1 MGILTGRS
9 WHFSNI
15 SSDISAPWAHESNS
29 LDVCEANGMETSHA
43 KRIFSNNVTCF
54 GTNKCCLNGSHLS
67 GCFKCSSFLACQA
80 PRVQLS
86 IGLTAF
92 KTFCWNKL
100 GILTGRSH
108 FSNISSDM
116 YAPPAHESTS
126 LDGNKANEMLTS
138 HAKRIFCDRV
148 TCFGTNKC

>member
-15 SSDISAPWAHESNS
+15 SSDISAPWAHESTS
-29 LDVCEANGMETSHA
+29 LDVCEANGMETSNA

-67 GCFKCSSFLACQA
+67 GCFKCSSLLACQT

-92 KTFCWNKL
+92 KTFCSNKL
-100 GILTGRSH
+100 GILTGTSH

-116 YAPPAHESTS
+116 YAPPAQV
-126 LDGNKANEMLTS
+126 LDVNKANEMLATLNVSSAIVS
-138 HAKRIFCDRV
+138 HALEQI
-148 TCFGTNKC
+148 NAA